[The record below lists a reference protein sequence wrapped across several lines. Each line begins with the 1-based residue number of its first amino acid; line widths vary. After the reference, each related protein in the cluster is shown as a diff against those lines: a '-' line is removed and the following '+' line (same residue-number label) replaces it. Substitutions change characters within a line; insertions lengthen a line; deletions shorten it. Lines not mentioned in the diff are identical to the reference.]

1 MPSPPLLSPDLTVFL
16 ILPGPAPATF
26 FPQESLGALAQPTQ
40 LSQVCPVDELA
51 NTLNS
56 LPNEAVRA
64 RGVAAVGPRAPW
76 GQPGWQG
83 SGRYGSW
90 AGDI

>member
-1 MPSPPLLSPDLTVFL
+1 M
-16 ILPGPAPATF
+16 
-26 FPQESLGALAQPTQ
+26 
-40 LSQVCPVDELA
+40 DELA